1 MGAISIGFAK
11 IGITLFILE
20 VQGPAYRFG
29 KWFLIGALC
38 LNVCKISEFPRLSIS
53 MLGTLTHHEISSFR
67 TSLWSHSFSCNAVH
81 P

>member
-29 KWFLIGALC
+29 KWFLIGALG
-38 LNVCKISEFPRLSIS
+38 LNVR
-53 MLGTLTHHEISSFR
+53 
-67 TSLWSHSFSCNAVH
+67 
-81 P
+81 